1 MALSIMQHASYE
13 APDEDEQMVEREL
26 DDSSE
31 GKPKKQRQ
39 HHCSYIITL
48 SKLFLNNNT
57 QRSFK

>member
-31 GKPKKQRQ
+31 GKPKKTTKT
-39 HHCSYIITL
+39 S
-48 SKLFLNNNT
+48 LFLHNYT
-57 QRSFK
+57 QQTVPK

>member
-31 GKPKKQRQ
+31 GKPKKTTT
-39 HHCSYIITL
+39 S
-48 SKLFLNNNT
+48 LFLHNYT
-57 QRSFK
+57 RRTVPK